1 MLSMTVDDWQQLDMH
16 AKERVDD
23 HSTFSSCSCS
33 CPCLIALTTGCER
46 RQVKFKAGRRIYI
59 YYLYFVRRLLISSS
73 TPRQSGSYA
82 CRCYL
87 RWCEEEGSTS
97 FSSMPE
103 VISDGFAEASG
114 MGKSTGAK
122 QNVCDARYLP
132 ISRSASRRS
141 HGMRLSEY
149 CNAIYIARMSSS
161 LLLTPAIRDIH
172 RSCIH
177 CVDDNSLDNNNLFAP
192 SSILLMHALIYTIQ
206 KTPHRQTHKHTFR
219 FPGERYR
226 RPCAVFPE
234 QLKPNRLVVVA
245 LLFPNAPFRHGTP
258 GISSPTHSPLFPDTP
273 QLRRSIN

>member
-1 MLSMTVDDWQQLDMH
+1 MH
-16 AKERVDD
+16 GKERVDD
-23 HSTFSSCSCS
+23 HSTFSS

-46 RQVKFKAGRRIYI
+46 RQVKFKAGRRMYI
-59 YYLYFVRRLLISSS
+59 YYLYFVRRLFTSSS

-87 RWCEEEGSTS
+87 PWCEEGSTS
-97 FSSMPE
+97 FSSSTPE

-132 ISRSASRRS
+132 ISRSASRS
-141 HGMRLSEY
+141 HGMRLSEH
-149 CNAIYIARMSSS
+149 CNAIYIARMLSS
-161 LLLTPAIRDIH
+161 LLASAIRDIH
-172 RSCIH
+172 LSCTH

-219 FPGERYR
+219 FPGERY
-226 RPCAVFPE
+226 
-234 QLKPNRLVVVA
+234 
-245 LLFPNAPFRHGTP
+245 
-258 GISSPTHSPLFPDTP
+258 
-273 QLRRSIN
+273 